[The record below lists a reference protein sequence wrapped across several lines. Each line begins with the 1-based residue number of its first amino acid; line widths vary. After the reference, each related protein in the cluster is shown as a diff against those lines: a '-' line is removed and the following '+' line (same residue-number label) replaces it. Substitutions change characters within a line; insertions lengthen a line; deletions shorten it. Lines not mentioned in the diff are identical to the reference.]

1 MNKLLRKMLVIL
13 TVIAVVFSM
22 TGCGDT
28 TWIVKVDDVTVNAG
42 MYIYYQ
48 GAGYT
53 AGVYE
58 LSEEDST
65 YYYYYLFGYSLLDET
80 INGQSMSD
88 YMSDYAVD
96 MCKQYVVISK
106 LFEELGLELTETEL
120 ANIETSVANTWESY
134 GDSYEAAGIS
144 EDTIEKVAI
153 ITMMEEDVFN
163 AYYEVGGLNGTTED
177 DIKDYLE
184 DNYARIKYITFE
196 FSESA
201 DDAIDEDY
209 KAEMLE
215 VANSYLERAQAGESM
230 DDLIAEYAEVL
241 AAAEAE
247 EDEESEDTD
256 EDTTD
261 EAEEETEED
270 AEEVEVED
278 EEVDEYANENI
289 ISIEGDSPSEKF
301 VNYVFTVCNVGEYT
315 VIQDDTCFYLVE
327 RLDILERD
335 DLYEANRDAYL
346 EALFDDAYTT
356 LINEKLATYD
366 VEVNERSIKRYTAE
380 RALGMD

>member
-1 MNKLLRKMLVIL
+1 MNKLLRKALVFL
-13 TVIAVVFSM
+13 TIFAVVFSM
-22 TGCGDT
+22 AGCGDT
-28 TWIVKVDDVTVNAG
+28 SWIVKVDDVTVNAG

-80 INGQSMSD
+80 VNGQSMSD
-88 YMSDYAVD
+88 YMSGYAVD
-96 MCKQYVVISK
+96 MCKQYVVIQK

-134 GDSYEAAGIS
+134 SETYEAAGIS
-144 EDTIEKVAI
+144 EDTVRKVAE

-215 VANSYLERAQAGESM
+215 IANSYLERAEAGESM
-230 DDLIAEYAEVL
+230 DDLIAEYDEIL

-247 EDEESEDTD
+247 EEEDSEDET
-256 EDTTD
+256 EDT
-261 EAEEETEED
+261 EEEV
-270 AEEVEVED
+270 EEVEVE
-278 EEVDEYANENI
+278 EEVDEYANEYI
-289 ISIEGDSPSEKF
+289 ISIEGTSPSEKF

-335 DLYEANRDAYL
+335 DLYEANRDSYL
-346 EALFDDAYTT
+346 EALFDEDYTT
-356 LINEKLATYD
+356 LINEKLATYE
-366 VEVNERSIKRYTAE
+366 VEVNENSIKRYTAE

>member
-1 MNKLLRKMLVIL
+1 MNKLLRKALVFL
-13 TVIAVVFSM
+13 TIFAVVFSM

-28 TWIVKVDDVTVNAG
+28 SWIVKVDDVTVNSG

-48 GAGYT
+48 GVGYT
-53 AGVYE
+53 SAVYT
-58 LSEEDST
+58 LAADDST

-80 INGQSMSD
+80 VD
-88 YMSDYAVD
+88 DTTVREYMNEYAVD
-96 MCKQYVVISK
+96 MCKQYVVVSK
-106 LFEELGLELTETEL
+106 LFDELGLELTETEL
-120 ANIETSVANTWESY
+120 ENINTQVANTWEQNSET
-134 GDSYEAAGIS
+134 YEAAGIS

-153 ITMMEEDVFN
+153 ATIKEEDVFN

-184 DNYARIKYITFE
+184 ENYARIKYITFE
-196 FSESA
+196 FSESS
-201 DDAIDEDY
+201 DDAVDEDY

-215 VANSYLERAQAGESM
+215 VANSYLERAEAGESM
-230 DDLIAEYAEVL
+230 DDLIAEYDEIL

-247 EDEESEDTD
+247 ESEN
-256 EDTTD
+256 ED
-261 EAEEETEED
+261 AEEETEDDTED
-270 AEEVEVED
+270 VEVEETESD
-278 EEVDEYANENI
+278 EEEDPYANESI
-289 ISIEGDSPSEKF
+289 VSIEGDSPSEKF
-301 VNYVFTVCNVGEYT
+301 INYVFTVCNVGEYA

-335 DLYEANRDAYL
+335 DLYEANRDSYL

-366 VEVNERSIKRYTAE
+366 VEVNEKSVKRYTQE
-380 RALGMD
+380 RALGFDS

>member
-1 MNKLLRKMLVIL
+1 MNKLLRKALVFL
-13 TVIAVVFSM
+13 TIFAVVFSM
-22 TGCGDT
+22 AGCGDT
-28 TWIVKVDDVTVNAG
+28 SWIVKVDDVTVNAG

-80 INGQSMSD
+80 VNGQSMSD

-96 MCKQYVVISK
+96 MCKQYVVIQK

-134 GDSYEAAGIS
+134 SETYEAAGIS
-144 EDTIEKVAI
+144 EDTVRKVAE

-215 VANSYLERAQAGESM
+215 IANSYLERAEAGESM
-230 DDLIAEYAEVL
+230 DDLIAEYDEIL

-247 EDEESEDTD
+247 EEEDSEDET
-256 EDTTD
+256 EDT
-261 EAEEETEED
+261 EEEV
-270 AEEVEVED
+270 EEVEVE
-278 EEVDEYANENI
+278 EEVDEYANEYI
-289 ISIEGDSPSEKF
+289 ISIEGTSPSEKF

-335 DLYEANRDAYL
+335 DLYEANRDSYL
-346 EALFDDAYTT
+346 EALFDEDYTT
-356 LINEKLATYD
+356 LINEKLATYE
-366 VEVNERSIKRYTAE
+366 VEVNENSIKRYTAE

>member
-1 MNKLLRKMLVIL
+1 MNKLLRKALVFLTIF
-13 TVIAVVFSM
+13 TVIFSM

-58 LSEEDST
+58 LAEEDTT

-106 LFEELGLELTETEL
+106 LFDELGLELSETEL

-134 GDSYEAAGIS
+134 GDTYEAAGIS
-144 EDTIEKVAI
+144 EETIEKVAI

-184 DNYARIKYITFE
+184 ENYVRIKYITFE

-215 VANSYLERAQAGESM
+215 IANSYLERAEAGESM
-230 DDLIAEYAEVL
+230 DDLIAEYAEIL

-247 EDEESEDTD
+247 EEDEDSEDTD
-256 EDTTD
+256 EDAE
-261 EAEEETEED
+261 EAEEE
-270 AEEVEVED
+270 AEEVEVEDTED
-278 EEVDEYANENI
+278 EEVDEYANEYI
-289 ISIEGDSPSEKF
+289 YSIEATSPSEKF
-301 VNYVFTVCNVGEYT
+301 INYVFTVCNVGEYT

-335 DLYEANRDAYL
+335 DLYEANRDSYL
-346 EALFDDAYTT
+346 EALFDEDYTT
-356 LINEKLATYD
+356 LINEKLATYE

>member
-1 MNKLLRKMLVIL
+1 MNKLLRKALVFL
-13 TVIAVVFSM
+13 TIFAVVFSM
-22 TGCGDT
+22 AGCGDT
-28 TWIVKVDDVTVNAG
+28 SWIVKVDDVTVNAG

-80 INGQSMSD
+80 VNGQSMSD

-96 MCKQYVVISK
+96 MCKQYVVIQK

-134 GDSYEAAGIS
+134 SETYEAAGIS
-144 EDTIEKVAI
+144 EDTVRKVAE
-153 ITMMEEDVFN
+153 ITMMEEDIFN

-215 VANSYLERAQAGESM
+215 IANSYLERAEAGESM
-230 DDLIAEYAEVL
+230 DDLIAEYDEIL

-247 EDEESEDTD
+247 EEEDSEDET
-256 EDTTD
+256 EDT
-261 EAEEETEED
+261 EEEV
-270 AEEVEVED
+270 EEVEVE
-278 EEVDEYANENI
+278 EEVDEYANEYI
-289 ISIEGDSPSEKF
+289 ISIEGTSPSEKF

-335 DLYEANRDAYL
+335 DLYEANRDSYL
-346 EALFDDAYTT
+346 EALFDEDYTT
-356 LINEKLATYD
+356 LINEKLATYE
-366 VEVNERSIKRYTAE
+366 VEVNENSIKRYTAE

>member
-1 MNKLLRKMLVIL
+1 MNKLLRKALVFL
-13 TVIAVVFSM
+13 TIFAVVFSLA
-22 TGCGDT
+22 GCGDT
-28 TWIVKVDDVTVNAG
+28 SWIVKVDDVTVNAG

-80 INGQSMSD
+80 IDGQSMSD

-96 MCKQYVVISK
+96 MCKQYVVVQK

-134 GDSYEAAGIS
+134 SETYEAAGIS
-144 EDTIEKVAI
+144 EDTVRKVAEA
-153 ITMMEEDVFN
+153 TMMEEDVFN

-196 FSESA
+196 FSESS

-215 VANSYLERAQAGESM
+215 VANSYLERAEAGESM
-230 DDLIAEYAEVL
+230 DDLISEYAEIL

-247 EDEESEDTD
+247 E
-256 EDTTD
+256 
-261 EAEEETEED
+261 EEETEDTTED
-270 AEEVEVED
+270 TEEETEEVEVED
-278 EEVDEYANENI
+278 EEVDEYANEYI
-289 ISIEGDSPSEKF
+289 YSIDATSPSEKF
-301 VNYVFTVCNVGEYT
+301 INYVFTVCNVGEYT

-335 DLYEANRDAYL
+335 DLYEANRDSYL
-346 EALFDDAYTT
+346 EALFDDDYTT
-356 LINEKLATYD
+356 LINEKLATYE
-366 VEVNERSIKRYTAE
+366 VEVNENSIKRYTAE

>member
-1 MNKLLRKMLVIL
+1 MNKLLRKALVFL
-13 TVIAVVFSM
+13 TIFAVVFSM
-22 TGCGDT
+22 AGCGDT
-28 TWIVKVDDVTVNAG
+28 SWIVKVDDVIVNAG

-80 INGQSMSD
+80 VNGQSMSD

-96 MCKQYVVISK
+96 MCKQYVVIQK

-134 GDSYEAAGIS
+134 SETYEAAGIS
-144 EDTIEKVAI
+144 EDTVRKVAE

-215 VANSYLERAQAGESM
+215 IANSYLERAEAGESM
-230 DDLIAEYAEVL
+230 DDLIAEYDEIL

-247 EDEESEDTD
+247 EEEDSEDET
-256 EDTTD
+256 EDT
-261 EAEEETEED
+261 EEEV
-270 AEEVEVED
+270 EEVEVE
-278 EEVDEYANENI
+278 EEVDEYANEYI
-289 ISIEGDSPSEKF
+289 ISIEGTSPSEKF

-327 RLDILERD
+327 RLDILECD
-335 DLYEANRDAYL
+335 DLYEANRDSYL
-346 EALFDDAYTT
+346 EALFDEDYTT
-356 LINEKLATYD
+356 LINEKLATYE
-366 VEVNERSIKRYTAE
+366 VEVNENSIKRYTAE

>member
-1 MNKLLRKMLVIL
+1 MNKLLRKALVFL
-13 TVIAVVFSM
+13 TIFAVVFSLA
-22 TGCGDT
+22 GCGDT
-28 TWIVKVDDVTVNAG
+28 SWIVKVDDVTVNAG

-53 AGVYE
+53 AAVYE
-58 LSEEDST
+58 LAEEDST
-65 YYYYYLFGYSLLDET
+65 YYYYYLFGYSLLDQT
-80 INGQSMSD
+80 IDDQSVSD

-96 MCKQYVVISK
+96 MCKQYVVVQK
-106 LFEELGLELTETEL
+106 LFEELGLELSETEL

-134 GDSYEAAGIS
+134 SETYEAAGIS
-144 EDTIEKVAI
+144 EDTIRKVAEA
-153 ITMMEEDVFN
+153 TMMEEDVFN
-163 AYYEVGGLNGTTED
+163 AYYEVGSLNGTTED

-215 VANSYLERAQAGESM
+215 IANSYLERAEAGESM
-230 DDLIAEYAEVL
+230 DDLIAEYAEIL

-247 EDEESEDTD
+247 ESEEEEDSEDTD
-256 EDTTD
+256 EDTAEDT
-261 EAEEETEED
+261 EEE

-278 EEVDEYANENI
+278 EEVDEYANEYI
-289 ISIEGDSPSEKF
+289 ISIEGTSPSEKF

-335 DLYEANRDAYL
+335 DLYEANRDSYL

-356 LINEKLATYD
+356 LINEKLATYE
-366 VEVNERSIKRYTAE
+366 VEVNENSIKRYTAE

>member
-1 MNKLLRKMLVIL
+1 MNKLLRKALVIL
-13 TVIAVVFSM
+13 TIFAVVLSM
-22 TGCGDT
+22 AGCGDT
-28 TWIVKVDDVTVNAG
+28 SWIVKVDDVTVNAG

-106 LFEELGLELTETEL
+106 LFDELGLELTETEL

-134 GDSYEAAGIS
+134 SETYEAAGIS
-144 EDTIEKVAI
+144 EDTVRKVAE

-215 VANSYLERAQAGESM
+215 VANSYLERAEAGESM

-247 EDEESEDTD
+247 ESED
-256 EDTTD
+256 
-261 EAEEETEED
+261 EETEEEV
-270 AEEVEVED
+270 EEVEVED
-278 EEVDEYANENI
+278 EEVDEYANEYI
-289 ISIEGDSPSEKF
+289 YSIDATSPSEKF
-301 VNYVFTVCNVGEYT
+301 INYVFTVCNVGEYT

-335 DLYEANRDAYL
+335 DLYEANRDSYL
-346 EALFDDAYTT
+346 AALFDEDYTT
-356 LINEKLATYD
+356 LINEKLATYE
-366 VEVNERSIKRYTAE
+366 VEVNENSIKRYTAE

>member
-1 MNKLLRKMLVIL
+1 MNKLLRKALVFL
-13 TVIAVVFSM
+13 TIFAVVFSM
-22 TGCGDT
+22 AGCGGT
-28 TWIVKVDDVTVNAG
+28 SWIVKVDDVTVNAG

-53 AGVYE
+53 AAVYE

-65 YYYYYLFGYSLLDET
+65 YYYYYLFGYSLLDQT
-80 INGQSMSD
+80 IDGQSVSD

-106 LFEELGLELTETEL
+106 LFDELGLELSETEL

-134 GDSYEAAGIS
+134 SETYEAAGIS
-144 EDTIEKVAI
+144 EDTVRKVAE

-215 VANSYLERAQAGESM
+215 IANSYLERAEAGESM
-230 DDLIAEYAEVL
+230 DDLIAEYDEIL

-247 EDEESEDTD
+247 EEEEDSE
-256 EDTTD
+256 D
-261 EAEEETEED
+261 EAEDAEEEV
-270 AEEVEVED
+270 EEVEVEEEE
-278 EEVDEYANENI
+278 EEVDVYANESI

-301 VNYVFTVCNVGEYT
+301 INYVFTVCNVSEYT

-335 DLYEANRDAYL
+335 DLYEANRDSYL
-346 EALFDDAYTT
+346 EALFDEDYTA
-356 LINEKLATYD
+356 LINEKLATYE
-366 VEVNERSIKRYTAE
+366 VEVNENSIKRYTAE

>member
-1 MNKLLRKMLVIL
+1 MNKLLRKALVFL
-13 TVIAVVFSM
+13 TIFAVVFSM
-22 TGCGDT
+22 AGCGDT
-28 TWIVKVDDVTVNAG
+28 SWIVKVDDVTVNAG

-53 AGVYE
+53 AAVYE

-80 INGQSMSD
+80 IDGQSVSD

-106 LFEELGLELTETEL
+106 LFDELGLELSETEL

-134 GDSYEAAGIS
+134 SDTYEAAGIS
-144 EDTIEKVAI
+144 EDTVRKVAI
-153 ITMMEEDVFN
+153 ATMMEEDVFN

-184 DNYARIKYITFE
+184 ENYARVKYITFE

-215 VANSYLERAQAGESM
+215 LANSYLERAEAGESM
-230 DDLIAEYAEVL
+230 DDLIAEYEEIL
-241 AAAEAE
+241 AAAEE
-247 EDEESEDTD
+247 EESEDSD
-256 EDTTD
+256 EETT
-261 EAEEETEED
+261 EEVEEETEEV
-270 AEEVEVED
+270 EVEDTED
-278 EEVDEYANENI
+278 EEVDEYAYESI

-301 VNYVFTVCNVGEYT
+301 VNYVFTVCNVGEYS

-335 DLYEANRDAYL
+335 DLYEANRDSYL

-356 LINEKLATYD
+356 LINEKLATYE
-366 VEVNERSIKRYTAE
+366 VEVNENSIKRYTAE
-380 RALGMD
+380 RALGID

>member
-1 MNKLLRKMLVIL
+1 MLVIL
-13 TVIAVVFSM
+13 TIFAVVFSM

-28 TWIVKVDDVTVNAG
+28 SWIVKVDDVTVNAG

-53 AGVYE
+53 AAVYE

-80 INGQSMSD
+80 IDGQSVSD

-134 GDSYEAAGIS
+134 SDTYEAAGIS
-144 EDTIEKVAI
+144 EETVEKVAI

-184 DNYARIKYITFE
+184 ENYARVKYITFE

-215 VANSYLERAQAGESM
+215 IANSYLERAEAGESM
-230 DDLIAEYAEVL
+230 DDLIAEYDEIL

-247 EDEESEDTD
+247 EEEDSEDET
-256 EDTTD
+256 E
-261 EAEEETEED
+261 EEVEETEEEET
-270 AEEVEVED
+270 EEVEVED
-278 EEVDEYANENI
+278 EEEEEEDPYANESI

-301 VNYVFTVCNVGEYT
+301 VNYVFTVCSVGEYT

-335 DLYEANRDAYL
+335 DLYEANRDDYL

-356 LINEKLATYD
+356 LINEKLATYE
-366 VEVNERSIKRYTAE
+366 VEVNDKAIKRYTAE
-380 RALGMD
+380 RALGID

>member
-1 MNKLLRKMLVIL
+1 MNKLLRKALVFL
-13 TVIAVVFSM
+13 TIFAVVFSLA
-22 TGCGDT
+22 GCGDT
-28 TWIVKVDDVTVNAG
+28 SWIVKVDDVTVNAG

-53 AGVYE
+53 AAVYE
-58 LSEEDST
+58 LAEEDST
-65 YYYYYLFGYSLLDET
+65 YYYYYLFGYSLLDQT
-80 INGQSMSD
+80 IDGQSVSD

-96 MCKQYVVISK
+96 MCKQYVVVTK
-106 LFEELGLELTETEL
+106 LFEELELELSETEL

-134 GDSYEAAGIS
+134 SETYEAAGIS
-144 EDTIEKVAI
+144 EDTVRKVAEV
-153 ITMMEEDVFN
+153 TMMEEDVFN

-215 VANSYLERAQAGESM
+215 IANSYLERAEAGESM
-230 DDLIAEYAEVL
+230 DDLIAEYAEIL

-247 EDEESEDTD
+247 EDSED
-256 EDTTD
+256 EDT
-261 EAEEETEED
+261 EEETEE
-270 AEEVEVED
+270 AEEIEVED
-278 EEVDEYANENI
+278 EEVDEYANETI
-289 ISIEGDSPSEKF
+289 LSIEGTSPSEKF
-301 VNYVFTVCNVGEYT
+301 VNYVFTTCNVGEYS

-356 LINEKLATYD
+356 LINEKLATYE
-366 VEVNERSIKRYTAE
+366 VEVNENSIKRYTAE

>member
-1 MNKLLRKMLVIL
+1 MNKLLRKALVFL
-13 TVIAVVFSM
+13 TIFAVVFSLA
-22 TGCGDT
+22 GCGDT
-28 TWIVKVDDVTVNAG
+28 SWIVKVDDVTVNAG

-80 INGQSMSD
+80 IDGQSMSD

-96 MCKQYVVISK
+96 MCKQYVVVQK
-106 LFEELGLELTETEL
+106 LFEELGLELSETEL

-134 GDSYEAAGIS
+134 SETYEAAGIS
-144 EDTIEKVAI
+144 EDTVRKVAEA
-153 ITMMEEDVFN
+153 TMMEEDVFN

-215 VANSYLERAQAGESM
+215 IANSYLERAEAGESM
-230 DDLIAEYAEVL
+230 DDLIAEYAEIL

-247 EDEESEDTD
+247 ESEEEEDSEDAD
-256 EDTTD
+256 EDT
-261 EAEEETEED
+261 AEET
-270 AEEVEVED
+270 EEVEVED
-278 EEVDEYANENI
+278 EEVDEYVNEYI
-289 ISIEGDSPSEKF
+289 ISIEGTSPSEKF

-335 DLYEANRDAYL
+335 DLYEANRDSYL
-346 EALFDDAYTT
+346 EALFDDDYTT
-356 LINEKLATYD
+356 LINEKLATYE
-366 VEVNERSIKRYTAE
+366 VEVNENSIKRYTAE

>member
-1 MNKLLRKMLVIL
+1 MNKLLRKALVIL
-13 TVIAVVFSM
+13 TIFAVVFSM

-28 TWIVKVDDVTVNAG
+28 SWIVKVDDVTVNAG

-53 AGVYE
+53 AAVYE
-58 LSEEDST
+58 LAEEDST

-80 INGQSMSD
+80 IDGQSVSD

-96 MCKQYVVISK
+96 MCKQYVVVSK
-106 LFEELGLELTETEL
+106 LFDELGLELSETEL

-134 GDSYEAAGIS
+134 SDTYEAAGIS
-144 EDTIEKVAI
+144 EDTVKKVAI
-153 ITMMEEDVFN
+153 ATMMEEDVFN

-184 DNYARIKYITFE
+184 ENYARIKYITFE

-215 VANSYLERAQAGESM
+215 VANSYLERAEAGESM
-230 DDLIAEYAEVL
+230 DDLIAEYAEIL

-247 EDEESEDTD
+247 ESED
-256 EDTTD
+256 EDTEEE
-261 EAEEETEED
+261 EAEEV
-270 AEEVEVED
+270 AVED
-278 EEVDEYANENI
+278 DEEEDEYANESI
-289 ISIEGDSPSEKF
+289 ISIDGDSPSEKF
-301 VNYVFTVCNVGEYT
+301 INYVFTTCNVGEYS

-335 DLYEANRDAYL
+335 DLYEANRDSYL
-346 EALFDDAYTT
+346 EALFDDDYTT
-356 LINEKLATYD
+356 LINERLATYE
-366 VEVNERSIKRYTAE
+366 VEVNEKSIKRYTAE
-380 RALGMD
+380 KALGID

>member
-1 MNKLLRKMLVIL
+1 MNKLLRKALVFL
-13 TVIAVVFSM
+13 TIFAVVFSM
-22 TGCGDT
+22 AGCGDT
-28 TWIVKVDDVTVNAG
+28 SWIVKVDDVTVNAG

-80 INGQSMSD
+80 VNGQSMSD

-96 MCKQYVVISK
+96 MCKQYVVIQK

-134 GDSYEAAGIS
+134 SETYEAAGIS
-144 EDTIEKVAI
+144 EDTVRKVAE

-215 VANSYLERAQAGESM
+215 IANSYLERAEAGESM
-230 DDLIAEYAEVL
+230 DDLIAEYDEIL

-247 EDEESEDTD
+247 EEEDSEDET
-256 EDTTD
+256 EDT
-261 EAEEETEED
+261 EEEV
-270 AEEVEVED
+270 EEVEVE
-278 EEVDEYANENI
+278 EEVDEYVNEYI
-289 ISIEGDSPSEKF
+289 ISIEGTSPSEKF

-335 DLYEANRDAYL
+335 DLYEANRDSYL
-346 EALFDDAYTT
+346 EALFDEDYTT
-356 LINEKLATYD
+356 LINEKLATYE
-366 VEVNERSIKRYTAE
+366 VEVNENSIKRYTAE